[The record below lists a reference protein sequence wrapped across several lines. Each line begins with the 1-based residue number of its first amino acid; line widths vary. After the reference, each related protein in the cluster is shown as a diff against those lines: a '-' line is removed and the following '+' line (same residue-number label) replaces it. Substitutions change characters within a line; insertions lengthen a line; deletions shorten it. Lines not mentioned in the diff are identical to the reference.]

1 VNKDLYNNPKGEIE
15 FPKDKQEHMK
25 KCFHMVKGANEN
37 VEGFKRNQE
46 LQTKNYIDYKQLK
59 RIKNFFDN
67 FKGNHNEPSFVLNGG
82 VIMKNWVND
91 VLRKMR
97 QGLDLTK
104 RNKAD
109 TGMQNQYLKPHEKKD
124 FTNVRAS
131 QKHASTLQKYDSA
144 VTESLK
150 RINELFSKL

>member
-25 KCFHMVKGANEN
+25 KCFHMVRGANEN

-46 LQTKNYIDYKQLK
+46 LQGKNYIDYKQLK

-67 FKGNHNEPSFVLNGG
+67 FKGNHKHPSFILNGG
-82 VIMKNWVND
+82 VEMKNWVND

-109 TGMQNQYLKPHEKKD
+109 TGMMNQYIKPHEKKD

-131 QKHASTLQKYDSA
+131 QKHSSTLQKYDSA

-150 RINELFSKL
+150 RINELISKL